1 MTPSQTPTTIR
12 DYPALLDQDLAPNS
26 SRFNDLALEL
36 FRFQA
41 QANPLYAR
49 FLKGI
54 GCVPEA
60 VSDVQAI
67 PALPIAFFRT
77 HTVLTAP
84 WVAATGVSGEG
95 VADTGVSGEGVAA
108 LPGRGITFTSSGST
122 SATASRHY
130 VPDPAR
136 YEDAFL
142 RGFQRAYGNPASW
155 TFLFLLP
162 AYLEREGSSLIY
174 MCRELAA
181 RSLQPETG
189 FFLHDHEALLQ
200 RAVASLARRQ
210 PTMLLGVSFALLDL
224 AEQMGADSPAN
235 SKLTHFSLLNSD
247 LLTVVETG
255 GMKGRRREM
264 LREELHATL
273 CAGLGVSAIH
283 SEYGMTE
290 LLSQAWSRGQGRFTC
305 PPWMRVRLRDLNDPL
320 SAAAAGSVGALDVL
334 DLANGHSCAFIATD
348 DLGRMHPDASFE
360 VLGRLDASDVRGC
373 NLLVS

>member
-1 MTPSQTPTTIR
+1 MPSKAPTNER
-12 DYPALLDQDLAPNS
+12 DYPALLDRDLDPNS
-26 SRFNDLALEL
+26 TRFNDLALEL

-41 QANPLYAR
+41 RANPLYAS
-49 FLKGI
+49 FLAGL
-54 GCVPEA
+54 GCTPDA
-60 VSDVQAI
+60 VVDANAI
-67 PALPIAFFRT
+67 PALPISFFRT
-77 HTVLTAP
+77 HTVSVDR
-84 WVAATGVSGEG
+84 WVANPAAADKNSVLTG
-95 VADTGVSGEGVAA
+95 
-108 LPGRGITFTSSGST
+108 LPGNALVFTSSGST
-122 SATASRHY
+122 SETASRHL
-130 VPDPAR
+130 VPEPAR

-142 RGFQRAYGNPASW
+142 RGFQRTYGNPADW

-181 RSLQPETG
+181 QSPQPETG
-189 FFLHDHEALLQ
+189 FFLNDHETLLQ
-200 RAVASLARRQ
+200 RAVSSLGRQQ

-224 AEQMGADSPAN
+224 AEHSGA
-235 SKLTHFSLLNSD
+235 LLLRNRELPNRE

-264 LREELHATL
+264 VREELHAVL
-273 CAGLGVSAIH
+273 CEGLGVSILH

-290 LLSQAWSRGQGRFTC
+290 LLSQAWSKGQGRFTC

-320 SAAAAGSVGALDVL
+320 STAATGSVGAIDVF
-334 DLANGHSCAFIATD
+334 DLANSRSCAFIATD
-348 DLGRMHPDASFE
+348 DLGRMHPDGSFE